1 MKNIFFVLLFIILT
15 VSCKEEKTN
24 SIVVKEEN
32 KFNQDL
38 ANELEEIRQ
47 TDQFAADIARD
58 EYEKL
63 SEKEWKTI
71 QDSLHL
77 ENQKR
82 IKENGVSD
90 HYP

>member
-1 MKNIFFVLLFIILT
+1 MKNIFFALLFIILT
-15 VSCKEEKTN
+15 VSYKEEKTN
-24 SIVVKEEN
+24 SIVVKEEK

-58 EYEKL
+58 EYENL
-63 SEKEWKTI
+63 SEQEWKTM
-71 QDSLHL
+71 QDSIHL

-82 IKENGVSD
+82 IK
-90 HYP
+90 